1 MTQEVERDERGEDS
15 MAARD
20 ISHEAIIAL
29 VQARPELWD
38 SECPGYADR
47 VLKRA
52 KWEEVYKYVT
62 PNWDEMS
69 ATEQDNRGECKV
81 CCVYA
86 AGYTCILVKIL
97 PPNDQAIVCFL
108 YIAGKE
114 VYTRWR
120 SLRDRYKK
128 EVNEEKAAER
138 SGAPSTRR
146 RPNPHAEALSFL
158 RRTTEMRTTVSSVP
172 VRASAR
178 RESSSPSP
186 SGDADTSQETTETVS
201 SQEYH
206 PSTQEPAA
214 NPDRRVRSTSTT
226 RRTRTQQETPFE
238 EYFNRIIEEM
248 RNQSQNQAK
257 DDEFLNI
264 SDPDVMF
271 LRMLLCVIREIP
283 ADKRTEVRG
292 DIHAYLTYIVSACKE
307 QRPYPKFQP
316 WAMGFNSSSGS
327 FSKPMPSQQCH
338 DTTSAINP
346 YVGPPPLYTS
356 YPSNPGYKRM
366 HEQPH
371 PVSSPSSSH
380 SGSPI
385 DVGSEPS
392 HSSLRNPNY
401 SIYENL

>member
-69 ATEQDNRGECKV
+69 ATEQDNRG
-81 CCVYA
+81 
-86 AGYTCILVKIL
+86 
-97 PPNDQAIVCFL
+97 
-108 YIAGKE
+108 KE

-138 SGAPSTRR
+138 SGAPSTRC

-214 NPDRRVRSTSTT
+214 NPDRRVRSTTTT

-316 WAMGFNSSSGS
+316 WAMGFNSPSGS
-327 FSKPMPSQQCH
+327 FSRPMPSQQCH

-356 YPSNPGYKRM
+356 YPSNPGYQRM
-366 HEQPH
+366 HVQPH